1 MSIVP
6 IMFRDWWDD
15 HWDTP
20 LRQSRILDQ
29 HFGTGIS
36 SDDLLTAITSAAAA
50 QSAIH
55 NQLRRPI
62 YNRPWRHSGIAA
74 RQDSGSTIHADKDKF
89 QINLDVQQFSPTE
102 ISVKASDNSII
113 IEGKHDEK
121 QDDHGYISRHFI
133 RRYTIPPGHDANQIK
148 SSISSDGILSISAP
162 KRAITDAEGHK
173 SIPITQTGQPMKRIG
188 ADHEKKESIAH
199 K

>member
-29 HFGTGIS
+29 HFGSGIS

-50 QSAIH
+50 QSAVH

-62 YNRPWRHSGIAA
+62 YNRPWRHSSLAP
-74 RQDSGSTIHADKDKF
+74 RQDIGSTIHADKDKF

-121 QDDHGYISRHFI
+121 QDDHGFISRHFV
-133 RRYTIPPGHDANQIK
+133 RRYMLPPGHDSNQIK
-148 SSISSDGILSISAP
+148 STISSDGILTISAP
-162 KRAITDAEGHK
+162 KKAIMDSAGQKT
-173 SIPITQTGQPMKRIG
+173 IPIVQTGQPLKKI
-188 ADHEKKESIAH
+188 AAEPEKKA
-199 K
+199 